1 MLNFGK
7 QPNDNIG
14 NSINTSNFEPLD
26 CSGIFP
32 LQIAQVTHKKGKS
45 SRTGNDYEQLIVNA
59 VVMNVATKQPI
70 RSVSFSIFL
79 SNTSQELQ
87 DFLYFTKQF
96 DAEGNIVLY
105 DYVTRTGQKRDG
117 SGSFS
122 IDEYKQ
128 FQGIKIIAMLE
139 FKGMSDKGN
148 PIFEVKGFVSQK
160 GQSAAEVNA
169 NSAPTKYA
177 TTWKL
182 LTNYLLPETNAQLF
196 HPGWIPPAQQ
206 QAQAQQVYQQATQ
219 PQQPVYPQQGTWA
232 PNAEAQISNLSAV
245 QGQIAQQQAQA
256 QPQLQDDDL
265 PF

>member
-1 MLNFGK
+1 
-7 QPNDNIG
+7 
-14 NSINTSNFEPLD
+14 
-26 CSGIFP
+26 
-32 LQIAQVTHKKGKS
+32 
-45 SRTGNDYEQLIVNA
+45 
-59 VVMNVATKQPI
+59 
-70 RSVSFSIFL
+70 
-79 SNTSQELQ
+79 
-87 DFLYFTKQF
+87 
-96 DAEGNIVLY
+96 
-105 DYVTRTGQKRDG
+105 
-117 SGSFS
+117 
-122 IDEYKQ
+122 
-128 FQGIKIIAMLE
+128 MLE

-232 PNAEAQISNLSAV
+232 PNAEAQISKLSAV
-245 QGQIAQQQAQA
+245 QGQVAQQQA
-256 QPQLQDDDL
+256 QPQLQDDGL

>member
-1 MLNFGK
+1 MATLCGILHIWVKMEKEQQAYNAYIHFKRGQK
-7 QPNDNIG
+7 KRQIISVIG
-14 NSINTSNFEPLD
+14 NGTLRTFRGKW
-26 CSGIFP
+26 CKRCKCR
-32 LQIAQVTHKKGKS
+32 QKGKS
-45 SRTGNDYEQLIVNA
+45 SKTGNDYEQLIVNA
-59 VVMNVATKQPI
+59 VVMNVTTKQPI

-96 DAEGNIVLY
+96 DADGNIVLY

-206 QAQAQQVYQQATQ
+206 QAQQVSQQATQ
-219 PQQPVYPQQGTWA
+219 PQQPVYPQQGTGA
-232 PNAEAQISNLSAV
+232 PNA
-245 QGQIAQQQAQA
+245 
-256 QPQLQDDDL
+256 
-265 PF
+265 